1 MRNNYLLDADET
13 ILDFLRSSRESFAQ
27 AMAWAGMPRLASD
40 YEKFRAVNDALWKAY
55 ERGEVTKFRLVVE
68 RFARFF
74 AAEGVAPGFAAS
86 EAAWKRFWDSVHD
99 FALPDPEMLR
109 MVHVALYHLRCNATR
124 WSQPVGIH
132 NDLWS
137 GKFFAFDEFFCH
149 MGLLTSGCT
158 ELARRIPEF
167 RRATLTVA
175 QKRCNPFHS
184 KEPVFGGLYPWETL
198 EDGSN
203 CTFPGHWEDHIFQN
217 ANSAAGAWAQ
227 FLTMRDRDFLEQTA
241 WPILRDMARYYV
253 SHHVYREADGGVFIG
268 KVTDLEKLGSAHE
281 RAYLTTCGVIYTL
294 RCAARAAGA
303 LGCTDA
309 ETRNW
314 AELADALPASLPE
327 KDGHYLPFPV
337 YQPVLLLFRLPR
349 PLPALPQLRPHLQA
363 NHPSH
368 LPEH

>member
-1 MRNNYLLDADET
+1 MSDTSRDQVQSYSRSNVAVYMQQVYLWMT
-13 ILDFLRSSRESFAQ
+13 
-27 AMAWAGMPRLASD
+27 
-40 YEKFRAVNDALWKAY
+40 VAL
-55 ERGEVTKFRLVVE
+55 GVT
-68 RFARFF
+68 AF

-268 KVTDLEKLGSAHE
+268 KVTDLEKLGSAPV
-281 RAYLTTCGVIYTL
+281 RRPGRRGARLRRCGDPQLGGAGGRPAGV
-294 RCAARAAGA
+294 AAGKGRA
-303 LGCTDA
+303 LSAVSGLGGCQRGA
-309 ETRNW
+309 GGR
-314 AELADALPASLPE
+314 L
-327 KDGHYLPFPV
+327 FPV
-337 YQPVLLLFRLPR
+337 SGFPG
-349 PLPALPQLRPHLQA
+349 
-363 NHPSH
+363 
-368 LPEH
+368 